1 MTEHAEANPLNG
13 KEETLREFA
22 TRLLTSEVAPYIA
35 RLIAFGSVAA
45 GTARPESDIDL
56 LIVGT
61 GALSEISRVSAAL
74 AFEVALQRGESIQ
87 PLVYCVDEFRHPSSY
102 FLWRVKRTGREV
114 YAMEEDV
121 LRRKEAAGY
130 LTLAEYYLEGA
141 TRNLKAGDYRITV
154 DTGYNAA
161 ELAVKGLLI
170 LRTGELPGSHGGLV
184 QMFGK
189 HYALQDPELKTAGRR
204 LHLALEKRNKARYD
218 VHAEITREDALN
230 VLEVAETLVSRL
242 SDLLAK

>member
-1 MTEHAEANPLNG
+1 MNN
-13 KEETLREFA
+13 KEEALREFA
-22 TRLLTSEVAPYIA
+22 ARLLTSEVAHHIA
-35 RLIAFGSVAA
+35 RLIAFGSTVA

-61 GALSEISRVSAAL
+61 GALSEISRVSAEL
-74 AFEVALQRGESIQ
+74 AFEVALRRGESIQ
-87 PLVYCVDEFRHPSSY
+87 PLVYCVDEFRHPPSY
-102 FLWRVKRTGREV
+102 FLWRVKKTGREV
-114 YAMEEDV
+114 YTMEEEV
-121 LRRKEAAGY
+121 LRGKEAAGY
-130 LTLAEYYLEGA
+130 LTLAGHYLEGA

-189 HYALQDPELKTAGRR
+189 HYALKDPELKTVGPR
-204 LHLALEKRNKARYD
+204 LHVALEKRNRARYD

-230 VLEVAETLVSRL
+230 VLEVAETLISRL
-242 SDLLAK
+242 SDLLVK